1 MNSTGHTI
9 IYKDLVKV
17 LDFEVNPEYH
27 YGGMAMLSFKTHA
40 FFVDQKM
47 MPHLDFKELPEEIV
61 EEDSEEEPEPIV
73 ESESEDEPVGP
84 VPTSDL
90 ESELDRIKVCSNKTT
105 GLGRKDYCKS
115 EFVGDQH
122 SIDACQLENNFC
134 GVCCDRNT

>member
-73 ESESEDEPVGP
+73 ESESEDEVNKYNLRWNNNLLFLACW
-84 VPTSDL
+84 TS
-90 ESELDRIKVCSNKTT
+90 S
-105 GLGRKDYCKS
+105 Y
-115 EFVGDQH
+115 
-122 SIDACQLENNFC
+122 
-134 GVCCDRNT
+134 